1 MILSTVRLAISARH
15 KPEVLRTLRVL
26 MGHATARAGC
36 AGFSLLQDVTN
47 PEALTIC
54 DRWVTREDLD
64 AHVRSADYRLLLA
77 VIDLSLTPP
86 DISFDD
92 LEHIGGLDLVQA
104 LRAPASTRFGRTTG
118 LDSK

>member
-36 AGFSLLQDVTN
+36 AGFSLLQDAGN

-54 DRWVTREDLD
+54 DWWVTREDFD
-64 AHVRSADYRLLLA
+64 EHVRSADYRLLLA

-86 DISFDD
+86 DISFDA
-92 LEHIGGLDLVQA
+92 LEHIGGLEVVQA
-104 LRAPASTRFGRTTG
+104 VRTPQPSIRKDDG
-118 LDSK
+118 M

>member
-1 MILSTVRLAISARH
+1 
-15 KPEVLRTLRVL
+15 

-36 AGFSLLQDVTN
+36 AGFSLLQDATN

-54 DRWVTREDLD
+54 DQWVTREELD
-64 AHVRSADYRLLLA
+64 AYLRSPEYRLFLA

-92 LEHIGGLDLVQA
+92 LMHIGGLDLVQA
-104 LRAPASTRFGRTTG
+104 LRAPPQTIRKDNGT
-118 LDSK
+118 